1 MSNNFKD
8 HKWGII
14 LIVAGLLFLLHNFS
28 HFRIW
33 ETVFK
38 LTPLLLVWWGFRI
51 LRRSGRH
58 SGKDSDFQVF
68 TDTVITTSSAFL
80 KHSSAFGD
88 IRIKVDSEEFSG
100 GSVSSVFG
108 RISLDLRDVRRI
120 GSYGQL
126 DLHSVFGDVK
136 IYLPECVSYDV
147 SGSNLFG
154 TIINHE
160 GGKIEGCNYCGP
172 GSEGGGQK
180 LVIRPSLVF
189 GDMEIMK

>member
-1 MSNNFKD
+1 MGRHLKD
-8 HKWGII
+8 NKLAIV
-14 LIVAGLLFLLHNFS
+14 LIAAGFLFLLHNFFFFS
-28 HFRIW
+28 VW
-33 ETVFK
+33 ETLLK
-38 LTPLLLVWWGFRI
+38 LTPLLLVWWGFQI
-51 LRRSGRH
+51 LRKSGRH
-58 SGKDSDFQVF
+58 SGKDPDFQVF
-68 TDTVITTSSAFL
+68 TDTVVTTSSPFL

-88 IRIKVDSEEFSG
+88 IRIRVESEEFSG

-108 RISLDLRDVRRI
+108 RISIDMREVKRI

-160 GGKIEGCNYCGP
+160 GGKIEGCNYCGL
-172 GSEGGGQK
+172 GSEGGGRK